1 MARGMRIAFAA
12 ALWLAAACPPSVLHA
27 GEPKKDPAEP
37 VEIDPPAPAAEN
49 AIVSN
54 TLFRVSDSEQIWNAA
69 HRRATET
76 TEGQGQGF
84 LSASS
89 MMVANFHRMKG
100 ARIERYVRGTP
111 DSDLAFAL
119 VADEVASDGEVVKL
133 SELRITYYGGTETL
147 QTVLTS
153 SAKDKTDKAAKS
165 EKAVKLEKTEKAAK
179 DTQKKKGA
187 KDDAEAKVPALFTM
201 MKKSRVEIYA
211 KSGTYRPETAVG
223 EAEGGVRIEIYSMDQ
238 LSSGAEP
245 VAVISSERLRWR
257 AWTNPAVGSS
267 ELSLYVVSDDPDK
280 PDPVVQ
286 AKLTTVQP
294 DGQRSMMELQANG
307 MIVELAVLDHLTEVT
322 DETGHLIGKTDV
334 KRRRVIFHRDIRFT
348 SVGAASTALIPFQQ
362 QPDAADKLNA
372 KDATKPPAGEL
383 AAPKAPKKPPA
394 PPTLTKI
401 RCNGPGLLDLA
412 TRPRIIGEIAPDKQ
426 IPLSLRFEFLNG
438 VLMVTR
444 TVTPDPAAKGSDGKL
459 ECRHLCLQYPLGNAG
474 SSLPEFAEAIGG
486 VVVEGTKN
494 AQAAVADAKPFRIDA
509 QRMYYDGVSDSIYL
523 EGLPGTPLRM
533 TDDLGDLGTNLLV
546 YSRREQRLSMPKT
559 GPKWLRINP
568 AAMAALAASKDPE
581 KEPKKDPPPDE
592 GTAMLDLT
600 KGGELKVD
608 WYDTFTRMIARIPVQ
623 VGEPLQEK
631 EILTFKDRVNIRQP
645 EKDLQLKGEDIRI
658 VRDTKTGHVERIVGS
673 GKVLVRV
680 EGIQVKGEDLAM
692 DLAYD
697 AQGKITKNMIIV
709 RGDPKTGS
717 KAILWEGESAIAGER
732 FEIDVLNNNFSADG
746 GGVARFNLPVQD
758 AGAARP
764 KEVAGSESMMPKFDM
779 APGGKVTLQFDGSL
793 KFASADG
800 QLHVT
805 DNVLIH
811 QEGMQILADRLV
823 LSLDPP
829 KPEGPSKDPKNAPGK
844 TEKKEKP
851 KDGKK
856 DEPKEKKPEKKE
868 PDVKP
873 GIFAGSVQSAECT
886 GRVELRT
893 ESHYILCDR
902 IFFDMQNQQHRLAA
916 DDPSKAVRIFMK
928 DPSSGSKLL
937 QVHAPEMERL
947 IKLRNDL
954 QSASPTEKIALQ
966 SEIGQVERQ
975 MAKRPPPSLDYD
987 GKTGRF
993 TPTGRYL
1000 IMPYPKRSPEETP

>member
-1 MARGMRIAFAA
+1 MARGGTLPLVSL
-12 ALWLAAACPPSVLHA
+12 ALLAAYAPCGALSA
-27 GEPKKDPAEP
+27 GEGKKEPAHEVDLDPKPAE
-37 VEIDPPAPAAEN
+37 DAK
-49 AIVSN
+49 IVGNS
-54 TLFRVSDSEQIWNAA
+54 LFRVSESEQIWNAA

-119 VADEVASDGEVVKL
+119 EAQEVASDGQVVRL

-147 QTVLTS
+147 QTVLAAA
-153 SAKDKTDKAAKS
+153 AKDKPEKTDKSGKAEKS
-165 EKAVKLEKTEKAAK
+165 EGAAAG
-179 DTQKKKGA
+179 QKKKPG
-187 KDDAEAKVPALFTM
+187 KDDGAEVKMPALFTM

-238 LSSGAEP
+238 QAPGAEP

-267 ELSLYVVSDDPDK
+267 ELSLYVVSDEPDK

-286 AKLTTVQP
+286 AKLATVQP

-322 DETGHLIGKTDV
+322 DESGRLIGKTDV
-334 KRRRVIFHRDIRFT
+334 KRRRVIFHRDIRFV
-348 SVGAASTALIPFQQ
+348 SMGAASTALIPFQQ
-362 QPDAADKLNA
+362 QPDAAG
-372 KDATKPPAGEL
+372 KPPDGE
-383 AAPKAPKKPPA
+383 APEPKAPKKPPA

-412 TRPRIIGEIAPDKQ
+412 TRPRLIEAAAPDKQ

-444 TVTPDPAAKGSDGKL
+444 TISPDPAAKGSDGKL

-494 AQAAVADAKPFRIDA
+494 TQVAADAKPFRIDA

-568 AAMAALAASKDPE
+568 AAMAALAASKDAE
-581 KEPKKDPPPDE
+581 KDPKKETAPPE
-592 GTAMLDLT
+592 GAPMLDLT

-608 WYDTFTRMIARIPVQ
+608 WYDTFTRMITRIPVK

-631 EILTFKDRVNIRQP
+631 EILSFKDSVNIRQP

-658 VRDTKTGHVERIVGS
+658 VRDTKTGRVERIVGS

-697 AQGKITKNMIIV
+697 AQGKITKNEIIV
-709 RGDPKTGS
+709 RGDARTGA

-732 FEIDVLNNNFSADG
+732 FEIDVLNNNFTADG

-758 AGAARP
+758 AGAPRP

-823 LSLDPP
+823 LRLDPP
-829 KPEGPSKDPKNAPGK
+829 KPEAPAKDEKGAKDAPDKAG
-844 TEKKEKP
+844 KKEKP
-851 KDGKK
+851 KG
-856 DEPKEKKPEKKE
+856 EKKE
-868 PDVKP
+868 EKKAPDPKP

-886 GRVELRT
+886 GHVELKT
-893 ESHYILCDR
+893 DSHYILCDR

-916 DDPSKAVRIFMK
+916 DDPAKAVRIYMK

-954 QSASPTEKIALQ
+954 PRASPTEKIALQ

-1000 IMPYPKRSPEETP
+1000 IMPFPKRSPEEAP

>member
-1 MARGMRIAFAA
+1 MAHSMRVAFAA
-12 ALWLAAACPPSVLHA
+12 AVLLAAACPLSVLRA
-27 GEPKKDPAEP
+27 GEPKKDPAET
-37 VEIDPPAPAAEN
+37 VVIDPPEAAAES

-111 DSDLAFAL
+111 DSDLAFSL

-147 QTVLTS
+147 QTVLSS
-153 SAKDKTDKAAKS
+153 SAKDKGQDKTEKAGKAEKSEKAAKS
-165 EKAVKLEKTEKAAK
+165 EKPEKTAG
-179 DTQKKKGA
+179 DGQQKKGP
-187 KDDAEAKVPALFTM
+187 KDGEEVEMPALFTM

-223 EAEGGVRIEIYSMDQ
+223 EAEGGVRIEIYSMD
-238 LSSGAEP
+238 LHSSGAEP

-322 DETGHLIGKTDV
+322 DETGRLIGKTDV

-362 QPDAADKLNA
+362 QPDAAEKLNA
-372 KDATKPPAGEL
+372 KDAAKPPAGEL
-383 AAPKAPKKPPA
+383 AAPKAPKKPSA

-444 TVTPDPAAKGSDGKL
+444 AVTPDPAAKGSDGKL

-494 AQAAVADAKPFRIDA
+494 TQAAVADAKPFRIDA
-509 QRMYYDGVSDSIYL
+509 QRMYYDGVSDSIFL

-581 KEPKKDPPPDE
+581 KDPKKEPPPDE
-592 GTAMLDLT
+592 GAAMLDLT

-608 WYDTFTRMIARIPVQ
+608 WYDSFTRMITRIPVK

-709 RGDPKTGS
+709 RGDPKTGA

-732 FEIDVLNNNFSADG
+732 FEIDVLNNNFIADG
-746 GGVARFNLPVQD
+746 GGVARFNLPAQD
-758 AGAARP
+758 AGTNRP

-811 QEGMQILADRLV
+811 QEGMQILADHLV
-823 LSLDPP
+823 LRLDPP
-829 KPEGPSKDPKNAPGK
+829 KPDAPAK

-856 DEPKEKKPEKKE
+856 EDPKDKKGEKKD

-873 GIFAGSVQSAECT
+873 GIFAGSVRSAECT
-886 GRVELRT
+886 GRVELKT
-893 ESHYILCDR
+893 DSHYIRCDR
-902 IFFDMQNQQHRLAA
+902 IFFDMKNQQHRLAA
-916 DDPSKAVRIFMK
+916 DDPSKAVRIYMK

-987 GKTGRF
+987 GKTGKF

-1000 IMPYPKRSPEETP
+1000 IMPYPKHSPEEGP